1 MKRESSFVWVTV
13 LSAQLI
19 LLAAAFQGTPAGA
32 AEAIERISVADARMQ
47 VQEKTA
53 LLVCSYDDDRC
64 RNILLEGAILQSQF
78 EAQLPRMLKAQPII
92 FYCA

>member
-1 MKRESSFVWVTV
+1 MNRKYSLVLVTV
-13 LSAQLI
+13 LSVQLI
-19 LLAAAFQGTPAGA
+19 LVTAAFCPTPTGA
-32 AEAIERISVADARMQ
+32 AEAIERIGVTDARMQ

-64 RNILLEGAILQSQF
+64 RPILLEGAILQSEF
-78 EAQLPRMLKAQPII
+78 EAKLPTLVKTQPII

>member
-1 MKRESSFVWVTV
+1 MQRKSSFVLATV
-13 LSAQLI
+13 LSALLI
-19 LLAAAFQGTPAGA
+19 LMAAAYPASAGA
-32 AEAIERISVADARMQ
+32 AEAIERIGVTEARML

-64 RNILLEGAILQSQF
+64 KSILLEGAILQSEF
-78 EAQLPRMLKAQPII
+78 EAKLPTLVKTQPII

>member
-1 MKRESSFVWVTV
+1 MNRTYSLVLVMV
-13 LSAQLI
+13 LSVQLI
-19 LLAAAFQGTPAGA
+19 LITAAFVPSPTGA
-32 AEAIERISVADARMQ
+32 AEAIERIGVTDARVQ

-64 RNILLEGAILQSQF
+64 RHILLEGAILQSEF
-78 EAQLPRMLKAQPII
+78 EAKFPTLAKTRPII